1 MNPPT
6 LSPPSSRRPVVSRE
20 VLFAFAALAVVL
32 TIGAV
37 FNANGLF
44 FKPDTHAL
52 ALWAVSGYGIL
63 ACGMTVVILTAGIDL
78 SVGSLAAL
86 AGVTFAMCTM
96 DAELPGWVAVPLA
109 VLVGAACGAVSGVL
123 TAVLRLQPFIAT
135 LAMMAFARGLA
146 KMLTGGV
153 KVQKMP
159 PPDSVEALNA
169 KVAILGVDVSV
180 SVFLFLGCVALTGF
194 FLRALRFGRYVYAIG
209 DNEEAA
215 RLSGVP
221 VKLTKILAYV
231 LCGAFS
237 GLAGVLFAAL
247 ERQGNPDAGVG
258 YELTAIAMVVVG
270 GTSLMGGRG
279 GIVLTVLGAL
289 TIGYLRKILDING
302 VDTPQQLMITG
313 GIIVLAVLVQ
323 SLRRD

>member
-1 MNPPT
+1 MST
-6 LSPPSSRRPVVSRE
+6 KQRSLPVTRE
-20 VLFAFAALAVVL
+20 VAFAFAALALVL
-32 TIGAV
+32 SLGAV

-44 FKPDTHAL
+44 FKADTHAL

-63 ACGMTVVILTAGIDL
+63 ACGMTVVILTSGIDL
-78 SVGSLAAL
+78 SVGSVAAL
-86 AGVTFAMCTM
+86 AGIVFAMVTM
-96 DAELPGWVAVPLA
+96 QADMSGWVAVPLA
-109 VLVGAACGAVSGVL
+109 VVVGAACGLVSGL
-123 TAVLRLQPFIAT
+123 LIAVLRLQPFIAT
-135 LAMMAFARGLA
+135 LAMMAFARGAA

-159 PPDSVEALNA
+159 PPPSVEALNA
-169 KVAILGVDVSV
+169 KFPILGVDVSV
-180 SVFLFLGCVALTGF
+180 SVFLFVGCVALTVF
-194 FLRALRFGRYVYAIG
+194 FLRALRVGRYVYAIG

-221 VKLTKILAYV
+221 VRVTKVLAYV

-247 ERQGNPDAGVG
+247 ERQGNPDAGIG

-279 GIVLTVLGAL
+279 GVVLTVLGAL
-289 TIGYLRKILDING
+289 TIGYLRKILDINS
-302 VDTPQQLMITG
+302 VPTPQQLMITG
-313 GIIVLAVLVQ
+313 GIIVLAVLFQ
-323 SLRRD
+323 GLRRQ

>member
-1 MNPPT
+1 MNT
-6 LSPPSSRRPVVSRE
+6 QRRSLPISRE
-20 VLFAFAALAVVL
+20 VGFAFAALGVVL
-32 TIGAV
+32 LVGAL

-44 FKPDTHAL
+44 FKPETHAL

-78 SVGSLAAL
+78 SVGSLVAL
-86 AGVTFAMCTM
+86 SGVVFAQCTM
-96 DAELPGWVAVPLA
+96 EAELSGWVALPAA
-109 VLVGAACGAVSGVL
+109 VLVGAACGLVSGMLVAL
-123 TAVLRLQPFIAT
+123 LRLQPFIAT

-146 KMLTGGV
+146 KTLTGGV

-159 PPDSVEALNA
+159 PPESIEALNA
-169 KVAILGVDVSV
+169 RFPILGVDVSV
-180 SVFLFLGCVALTGF
+180 SVFLFLGCVLLTVF

-209 DNEEAA
+209 DNEEAS

-221 VKLTKILAYV
+221 VRLTKILAYV
-231 LCGAFS
+231 MCGAFA
-237 GLAGVLFAAL
+237 GLAGVLFAAV
-247 ERQGNPDAGVG
+247 ERQGNPDAGLA

-279 GIVLTVLGAL
+279 GVVLTVLGAL

-302 VDTPQQLMITG
+302 VPTAQQLMITG

-323 SLRRD
+323 SLRRE

>member
-1 MNPPT
+1 MNA
-6 LSPPSSRRPVVSRE
+6 RPGGFSVSRE

-32 TIGAV
+32 GLGSV
-37 FNANGLF
+37 FHAHGLF
-44 FKPDTHAL
+44 FKPETHAL

-63 ACGMTVVILTAGIDL
+63 ACGMTVVIVTAGIDL
-78 SVGSLAAL
+78 SVGSLVAL
-86 AGVTFAMCTM
+86 AGIVFAMGTM
-96 DAELPGWVAVPLA
+96 NAEWPGWIAVPAA
-109 VLVGAACGAVSGVL
+109 VLVGAACGLFSGTLVAL
-123 TAVLRLQPFIAT
+123 LRLQPFIAT
-135 LAMMAFARGLA
+135 LAMMAFARGMA
-146 KMLTGGV
+146 KWLTGGV

-159 PPDSVEALNA
+159 PPATVEALNA
-169 KVAILGVDVSV
+169 KLAIFGVDVSI
-180 SVFLFLGCVALTGF
+180 SVFLFLGCVALTAS

-221 VKLTKILAYV
+221 VRLTKTLAYV
-231 LCGAFS
+231 LCGALA
-237 GLAGVLFAAL
+237 GLAGVLFAAV

-279 GIVLTVLGAL
+279 GVVLTVLGAL

-302 VDTPQQLMITG
+302 VPTPQQLMITG

-323 SLRRD
+323 SLKTEG

>member
-1 MNPPT
+1 MSENSPRWKPP
-6 LSPPSSRRPVVSRE
+6 RE
-20 VLFAFAALAVVL
+20 VVFAFTALAVVL
-32 TIGAV
+32 GIGTL

-44 FKPDTHAL
+44 FKADTHAL

-78 SVGSLAAL
+78 SVGSLVAL
-86 AGVTFAMCTM
+86 AGVVFAICTM
-96 DAELPGWVAVPLA
+96 DAELPLWVAIPSAL
-109 VLVGAACGAVSGVL
+109 LVGAACGLVSGIL
-123 TAVLRLQPFIAT
+123 TALLRLQPFIAT

-159 PPDSVEALNA
+159 TPASVEALNA
-169 KVAILGVDVSV
+169 KVALLGVDVSV
-180 SVFLFLGCVALTGF
+180 SVFLFLGCVLLTAF
-194 FLRALRFGRYVYAIG
+194 FLRGLRFGRYVYAIG

-215 RLSGVP
+215 HLSGVP
-221 VKLTKILAYV
+221 VKRTKILAYV

-237 GLAGVLFAAL
+237 GLAGALFASL

-279 GIVLTVLGAL
+279 GVVLTILGAL

-302 VDTPQQLMITG
+302 VNTPQQLMITG

-323 SLRRD
+323 SLRRE

>member
-1 MNPPT
+1 MSMKP
-6 LSPPSSRRPVVSRE
+6 RPLPVSRE
-20 VLFAFAALAVVL
+20 VIFAFAALAVVL
-32 TIGAV
+32 AV
-37 FNANGLF
+37 GILFNAEGQF
-44 FKPDTHAL
+44 FNPDNHAD

-78 SVGSLAAL
+78 SVGSLVAL
-86 AGVTFAMCTM
+86 AGVVFAMCTM
-96 DAELPGWVAVPLA
+96 SHDVSGWVAVPLA
-109 VLVGAACGAVSGVL
+109 VLVGALCGLLSGILV
-123 TAVLRLQPFIAT
+123 AVLRLQPFIAT

-153 KVQKMP
+153 KVQKLP
-159 PPDSVEALNA
+159 APASVEALNS
-169 KVAILGVDVSV
+169 KVGIAGVDVSV
-180 SVFLFLGCVALTGF
+180 SVFLFLGCVLLTVF
-194 FLRALRFGRYVYAIG
+194 FLRALRIGRYVYAIG
-209 DNEEAA
+209 DNEEAS

-221 VKLTKILAYV
+221 VRITKVLAYV

-279 GIVLTVLGAL
+279 GVVLTVLGAL

-323 SLRRD
+323 SLRRE

>member
-1 MNPPT
+1 MT
-6 LSPPSSRRPVVSRE
+6 LPVSRE
-20 VLFAFAALAVVL
+20 VRFAFAALAVVL
-32 TIGAV
+32 ITGV
-37 FNANGLF
+37 LFNAEGQF
-44 FKPDTHAL
+44 FNPDNHAD

-86 AGVTFAMCTM
+86 SGVTFAMGTM
-96 DAELPGWVAVPLA
+96 DAEMSGWIAVPLA
-109 VLVGAACGAVSGVL
+109 VVIGAACGLLSGVL
-123 TAVLRLQPFIAT
+123 IAFLRLQPFIAT

-146 KMLTGGV
+146 KLLTGGV
-153 KVQKMP
+153 KVQKLP
-159 PPDSVEALNA
+159 APAAVEALNA
-169 KVAILGVDVSV
+169 KVTIIGVDISV
-180 SVFLFLGCVALTGF
+180 SVFLFLGCVGLTAF
-194 FLRALRFGRYVYAIG
+194 LLRALRFGRYVYAIG

-221 VKLTKILAYV
+221 VRLTKTLAYA

-323 SLRRD
+323 SLRKEP

>member
-1 MNPPT
+1 MSMS
-6 LSPPSSRRPVVSRE
+6 LKRSLPVTRE
-20 VLFAFAALAVVL
+20 VAFAFAALAVVL
-32 TIGAV
+32 LVGSI

-63 ACGMTVVILTAGIDL
+63 ACGMTIVIITAGIDL

-86 AGVTFAMCTM
+86 SGVVFALCAM
-96 DAELPGWVAVPLA
+96 DAEMSGWAAVPLA
-109 VLVGAACGAVSGVL
+109 VLVGASCGLVSGGLVAL
-123 TAVLRLQPFIAT
+123 LRLQPFIAT
-135 LAMMAFARGLA
+135 LAMMASARGLA

-153 KVQKMP
+153 KVQKLP
-159 PPDSVEALNA
+159 PPASVEALNS
-169 KVAILGVDVSV
+169 KLPIFGVDVSI
-180 SVFLFLGCVALTGF
+180 SVFLFLGCVAVTAF
-194 FLRALRFGRYVYAIG
+194 FLRSLRFGRYVYAIG

-221 VKLTKILAYV
+221 VKWTKILAYV

-237 GLAGVLFAAL
+237 GLAGVLFAAV

-323 SLRRD
+323 SLRKD